1 MKIRRDF
8 VFLVLFAV
16 AMCAAWG
23 DSLAARIKLEE
34 LSTIGGPE
42 TDALFLWTA
51 ISVDPEDNVFFSD
64 ALDCSIK
71 KFGPDGVLLKKAGRK
86 GQGPGEFEKPAG
98 VAVIGDQVYAW
109 DLFGRALQVFDRN
122 LVYRETLLMPGTVDG
137 LAGFPGGRVAA
148 CIRPSYTQAK
158 VVVFS
163 PDGTPV
169 REFALSDP
177 KDPTLFGTVSF
188 AVDPSGESY
197 FGYLFR
203 DLVEK
208 RSAAGERIWAR
219 TAIGA
224 GPSAVNDVQGFKVPS
239 ETCILSLARDGQGRV
254 FILGGT
260 KAVHQGR
267 DVFVFRPDGSVL
279 ASLVL
284 PEPSHTL
291 YFDHRDRL
299 YVSADGGVTMKKYRV
314 TFE

>member
-1 MKIRRDF
+1 MKIRRDS
-8 VFLVLFAV
+8 VFFLLFAA
-16 AMCAAWG
+16 AMCVAWG
-23 DSLAARIKLEE
+23 DSPAAHIRIEE

-42 TDALFLWTA
+42 TEALFLWTA
-51 ISVDPEDNVFFSD
+51 VSVDPDDNVFFSD

-71 KFGPDGVLLKKAGRK
+71 KFGPDGVLLNKAGRK

-98 VAVIGDQVYAW
+98 VAVIGDHVYAW
-109 DLFGRALQVFDRN
+109 DLYGRALQVFDRN

-137 LAGFPGGRVAA
+137 LAGLPGGHVAA

-158 VVVFS
+158 VVMFS
-163 PDGTPV
+163 SDGTPV
-169 REFALSDP
+169 REFALTDP
-177 KDPTLFGTVSF
+177 MDPTLFGTVSF
-188 AVDPSGESY
+188 AVEPSGESY

-219 TAIGA
+219 AAMGA
-224 GPSAVNDVQGFKVPS
+224 GPTAVDDIRGFKVPS

-254 FILGGT
+254 YVLGGT
-260 KAVHQGR
+260 KAVHKGR
-267 DVFVFRPDGSVL
+267 DVFVFSSEGSFL
-279 ASLVL
+279 GSLIL
-284 PEPSHTL
+284 PEPSYIL
-291 YFDHRDRL
+291 YFDRRDRL